1 VQTQQDYQLAK
12 TFYVT
17 DNFTQQFIK
26 MLNTI
31 IQLLKSNDFY
41 GQSEIIDIAKGKY
54 KLTTSVRESY
64 KQAKREL
71 YLKQAERW
79 QRKK

>member
-1 VQTQQDYQLAK
+1 M
-12 TFYVT
+12 T

>member
-1 VQTQQDYQLAK
+1 
-12 TFYVT
+12 
-17 DNFTQQFIK
+17 

-54 KLTTSVRESY
+54 KLTNSIRESY
-64 KQAKREL
+64 KQAKREFKSKGL
-71 YLKQAERW
+71 TNG
-79 QRKK
+79 

>member
-1 VQTQQDYQLAK
+1 
-12 TFYVT
+12 VT
-17 DNFTQQFIK
+17 EYHTQQFTK

-54 KLTTSVRESY
+54 KLTNSIRESY

-71 YLKQAERW
+71 YLKQATNG
-79 QRKK
+79 RKENN

>member
-1 VQTQQDYQLAK
+1 
-12 TFYVT
+12 
-17 DNFTQQFIK
+17 

-31 IQLLKSNDFY
+31 IQLLKSGGFY

-54 KLTTSVRESY
+54 KLTTSIRESY

-71 YLKQAERW
+71 YLKQATTW
-79 QRKK
+79 QKRK

>member
-1 VQTQQDYQLAK
+1 
-12 TFYVT
+12 
-17 DNFTQQFIK
+17 

-54 KLTTSVRESY
+54 KLTNSIRESY

-71 YLKQAERW
+71 LLKQAKRW
-79 QRKK
+79 QKRK

>member
-1 VQTQQDYQLAK
+1 
-12 TFYVT
+12 
-17 DNFTQQFIK
+17 

-31 IQLLKSNDFY
+31 IQLLKSGDFY

-71 YLKQAERW
+71 YLKQATTW
-79 QRKK
+79 QKRK

>member
-1 VQTQQDYQLAK
+1 
-12 TFYVT
+12 
-17 DNFTQQFIK
+17 

-31 IQLLKSNDFY
+31 IQLLKSGDFY

-54 KLTTSVRESY
+54 KLTNSIRESY

-79 QRKK
+79 QKRK

>member
-1 VQTQQDYQLAK
+1 
-12 TFYVT
+12 
-17 DNFTQQFIK
+17 

-31 IQLLKSNDFY
+31 IQLLKSGDFY

-54 KLTTSVRESY
+54 KLTNSVRESY

-71 YLKQAERW
+71 YLKQATTW
-79 QRKK
+79 QKRK

>member
-1 VQTQQDYQLAK
+1 
-12 TFYVT
+12 
-17 DNFTQQFIK
+17 

-31 IQLLKSNDFY
+31 IQLLKTDNFY
-41 GQSEIIDIAKGKY
+41 AQSEIVDIAKGKY

-79 QRKK
+79 QKRK

>member
-1 VQTQQDYQLAK
+1 
-12 TFYVT
+12 
-17 DNFTQQFIK
+17 

-71 YLKQAERW
+71 YLKQSTDG
-79 QRKK
+79 RKENN

>member
-1 VQTQQDYQLAK
+1 
-12 TFYVT
+12 
-17 DNFTQQFIK
+17 

-31 IQLLKSNDFY
+31 LQLLKSNDFY

-54 KLTTSVRESY
+54 KYTTSVRESY

-71 YLKQAERW
+71 LLKQAERW

>member
-1 VQTQQDYQLAK
+1 
-12 TFYVT
+12 
-17 DNFTQQFIK
+17 

-41 GQSEIIDIAKGKY
+41 GQSQIIDIAKGKY

-71 YLKQAERW
+71 YLKQATTW
-79 QRKK
+79 QKRK

>member
-1 VQTQQDYQLAK
+1 
-12 TFYVT
+12 
-17 DNFTQQFIK
+17 

-54 KLTTSVRESY
+54 KLTNSIRESY

-71 YLKQAERW
+71 YLKQATNCRE
-79 QRKK
+79 KNN

>member
-1 VQTQQDYQLAK
+1 MG
-12 TFYVT
+12 
-17 DNFTQQFIK
+17 NHTQQFTK

-54 KLTTSVRESY
+54 KLTTSIRESY

>member
-1 VQTQQDYQLAK
+1 MGKYIQQSYKKEQD
-12 TFYVT
+12 T
-17 DNFTQQFIK
+17 N

-54 KLTTSVRESY
+54 KYTTSVRESY

-71 YLKQAERW
+71 LLKQAERW
-79 QRKK
+79 QKKR